1 MTQET
6 IQLRKLTAE
15 EGMTLYNGNAFGKE
29 IYLGK
34 NDSPENWWEI
44 TDAEA
49 QRLQEE
55 EAALENAVLSN

>member
-6 IQLRKLTAE
+6 IQLRKLTAA
-15 EGMTLYNGNAFGKE
+15 EGMTLYNGDTFGKE

-34 NDSPENWWEI
+34 NDCPENWKEI
-44 TDAEA
+44 TDTEA

-55 EAALENAVLSN
+55 QAALEKNKM

>member
-6 IQLRKLTAE
+6 IQLRKLTAA
-15 EGMTLYNGNAFGKE
+15 EGMTLTNGDTFGKE

-34 NDSPENWWEI
+34 NDCPENWQEI

-55 EAALENAVLSN
+55 LAALEKNKM